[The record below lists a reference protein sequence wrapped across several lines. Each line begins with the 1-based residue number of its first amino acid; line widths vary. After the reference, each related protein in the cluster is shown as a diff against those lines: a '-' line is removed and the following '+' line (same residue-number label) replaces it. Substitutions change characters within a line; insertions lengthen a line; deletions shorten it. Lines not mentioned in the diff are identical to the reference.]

1 MSDNK
6 QIYGFDFKYSFEELP
21 NGLIKFNTEKSNN
34 SFTAKFLAK
43 GPDFDIVSNA
53 LEEATFI
60 NHITGKPFIRTSVLY
75 RQILLN
81 AIIRVEF
88 PDNEKLDAITIDN
101 SAINS
106 MNYNLA
112 KLICKTW
119 LRGVL

>member
-1 MSDNK
+1 MNNDK
-6 QIYGFDFKYSFEELP
+6 QIYGFEFEYSFEELP
-21 NGLIKFNTEKSNN
+21 NGLIKFGIATQAN
-34 SFTAKFLAK
+34 SFTGKFIAK

-81 AIIRVEF
+81 AILRIEF
-88 PDNEKLDAITIDN
+88 PENDKLTPII
-101 SAINS
+101 INS
-106 MNYNLA
+106 SEINSLNYNLA
-112 KLICKTW
+112 KLVCKKW